1 MSSLNNIEDY
11 NMPVVIYI
19 TDATFGIVK
28 ALSNAELDKG
38 IVDCHIRFVWYNQSK
53 FEFLTH
59 EQYEE
64 KFSYAIEV
72 GTVIFL
78 PSGG

>member
-19 TDATFGIVK
+19 TDATFSIVK
-28 ALSNAELDKG
+28 ALSNSDLDKG
-38 IVDCHIRFVWYNQSK
+38 IVDCHIRFVWYNQNK

-59 EQYEE
+59 EEYEK
-64 KFSYAIEV
+64 KFS
-72 GTVIFL
+72 
-78 PSGG
+78 